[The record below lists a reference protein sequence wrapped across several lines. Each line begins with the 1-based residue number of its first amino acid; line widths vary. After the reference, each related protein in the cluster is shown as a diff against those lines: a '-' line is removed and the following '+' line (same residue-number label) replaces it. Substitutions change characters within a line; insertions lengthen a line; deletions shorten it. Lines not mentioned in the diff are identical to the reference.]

1 MRKSCV
7 YNTVYN
13 VYAQRMTVDDSAA
26 PSYRRPLADIVQQVP
41 RQFIDDP
48 RLRPMPPFEGC
59 TLVAEWLEGAESA
72 DLGQFSE
79 EVWPMLVMVHQVCTG
94 SFGQPEVQR
103 LFVFRMM
110 ART

>member
-1 MRKSCV
+1 
-7 YNTVYN
+7 
-13 VYAQRMTVDDSAA
+13 MTLDDPFA
-26 PSYRRPLADIVQQVP
+26 PPPRRPLADIVQQVP

-59 TLVAEWLEGAESA
+59 TLVAEWLEHAEEA
-72 DLGQFSE
+72 DLSQFNE

-94 SFGQPEVQR
+94 SFGQPDAQR

-110 ART
+110 AHA